1 MVILCWL
8 RIWRKPNEAAS
19 YHPLPML
26 QLHRRWL
33 RLGSPANRHELG
45 HLELPFLNFSFSV
58 KLSATRRY
66 VCMFSVS
73 SSGNSSSLAL
83 FWSEEIP
90 HLALPSYV
98 HHIDAEIGMVDDVC
112 HLRITGFYGFI
123 ATTERYKSWDL
134 IQSLSTASSLPWLIL
149 GDFNKV
155 ILAFEKFGGRGDSFT
170 WANLITKCR
179 LDCCLIS
186 PDWRP
191 PFNYLKCGKAHH
203 RFVKSTNNF
212 ALKKRG
218 SNGRIIHKWSP
229 HNGLK
234 SSLAPPIFVPVRKS
248 KQLGLS
254 Y

>member
-45 HLELPFLNFSFSV
+45 HLELP
-58 KLSATRRY
+58 
-66 VCMFSVS
+66 
-73 SSGNSSSLAL
+73 SGNSGSLAL

-90 HLALPSYV
+90 HLALPPYV

-112 HLRITGFYGFI
+112 QLRITGFYGFI

-149 GDFNKV
+149 GDFNEV
-155 ILAFEKFGGRGDSFT
+155 LLAFEKFGGRV
-170 WANLITKCR
+170 C
-179 LDCCLIS
+179 
-186 PDWRP
+186 
-191 PFNYLKCGKAHH
+191 
-203 RFVKSTNNF
+203 
-212 ALKKRG
+212 
-218 SNGRIIHKWSP
+218 
-229 HNGLK
+229 
-234 SSLAPPIFVPVRKS
+234 SSS
-248 KQLGLS
+248 
-254 Y
+254 